1 MSYLPGMEPNGAPS
15 DADSD
20 SWYTPPWLL
29 AWLPPIA
36 LDPCYAEGSAVKAAA
51 TLDLRRG
58 DDGLTQAWEPVGNG
72 IVWVNP
78 PFSNCGEWLAKCR
91 QESKR
96 LGNVVVALV
105 PALAGDGPW
114 HANVWGEA
122 QLVGFLAGR
131 VGFFDGSGR
140 TETKGRGHALILYG
154 RGEPC
159 REVARHIALAA
170 ATHPRAPFWTF
181 ARFSA
186 VATQPWL
193 EV

>member
-1 MSYLPGMEPNGAPS
+1 MSAYLPGMEPAGAASEASS
-15 DADSD
+15 DD
-20 SWYTPPWLL
+20 WYTPPWLL
-29 AWLPPIA
+29 AWLPSIA
-36 LDPCYAEGSAVKAAA
+36 LDPCYAAGSAVQAAA

-58 DDGLTQAWEPVGNG
+58 DDGLAQPWQCGAG
-72 IVWVNP
+72 IVYVNP

-96 LGNVVVALV
+96 LSNVIVALV
-105 PALAGDGPW
+105 PAFGGDGPW
-114 HANVWGEA
+114 HAHVWGEA
-122 QLVGFLAGR
+122 QLVGFVAGR
-131 VGFFDGSGR
+131 VGFFDGTGR
-140 TETKGRGHALILYG
+140 TETKGRGHALILWG
-154 RGEPC
+154 RGEAC
-159 REVARHIALAA
+159 REVARHVAAAA